1 VHQNTSP
8 VKNLNHLLLLAIIL
22 TVLSSCTTRYYAPGL
37 YQNDVQFMIK
47 PHSKDSV
54 KTRIYASGAYLA
66 QSGANG
72 QGSSGSGILNI
83 YQSRTIP
90 HFNFSY
96 GVMGYTG
103 VYTQTQTTTTGT
115 ATNNLFINKSFS
127 GYGFNGSTSFYLST
141 KKTDFR
147 IIGVDLSYTHEGGDF
162 LAFRK
167 SQLGQPNVR
176 SAAQPQ
182 LFTYGIFSEFVVRP
196 SVSTNFGFKL
206 FSNHTTGK
214 INRDLQRVEGFYN
227 TGSSSTFGFTSF
239 VGYKHVNFHT
249 TVALGSTN
257 SSITGA
263 SQVGLA
269 YKF

>member
-1 VHQNTSP
+1 
-8 VKNLNHLLLLAIIL
+8 
-22 TVLSSCTTRYYAPGL
+22 
-37 YQNDVQFMIK
+37 MIK

-66 QSGANG
+66 QSGAGG
-72 QGSSGSGILNI
+72 QGSSNSGVLNI

-96 GVMGYTG
+96 GVLGYTG
-103 VYTQTQTTTTGT
+103 VYTQTQSTTTGNT
-115 ATNNLFINKSFS
+115 TSNLFINKSFS

-167 SQLGQPNVR
+167 AQVGQPDVQ

-182 LFTYGIFSEFVVRP
+182 LFSYGIFSEFVVKP
-196 SVSTNFGFKL
+196 NETTNFGLKL
-206 FSNHTTGK
+206 FVNHTTGQ
-214 INRDLQRVEGFYN
+214 INRDLRPVGNGYN
-227 TGSSSTFGFTSF
+227 PNTSSTFGFTSF
-239 VGYKHVNFHT
+239 VGYRHFNFHT
-249 TVALGSTN
+249 TFALGS
-257 SSITGA
+257 IYGFRTGA
-263 SQVGLA
+263 SQLGLA

>member
-1 VHQNTSP
+1 M
-8 VKNLNHLLLLAIIL
+8 KNLHTLFTIIL
-22 TVLSSCTTRYYAPGL
+22 ILGLLSSCTTRYYAPGL

-47 PHSKDSV
+47 PHSKDSI

-72 QGSSGSGILNI
+72 QGSSGSGMLNV

-103 VYTQTQTTTTGT
+103 VYTQTQTTTVGT
-115 ATNNLFINKSFS
+115 TSNNLFINKSFS

-167 SQLGQPNVR
+167 AEVGKQGVR

-182 LFTYGIFSEFVVRP
+182 LFTYGIFSEFIVRP
-196 SVSTNFGFKL
+196 SETTNFGFKL
-206 FSNHTTGK
+206 FINQTTGK
-214 INRDLQRVEGFYN
+214 INRDLQQTDGFYN
-227 TGSSSTFGFTSF
+227 AGNSGTFGFTSF
-239 VGYKHVNFHT
+239 VGYKHVNFYT
-249 TVALGSTN
+249 TFAVGS
-257 SSITGA
+257 SASYLSGS

>member
-1 VHQNTSP
+1 M
-8 VKNLNHLLLLAIIL
+8 KNLYTLFAI
-22 TVLSSCTTRYYAPGL
+22 VVAVAALSSCTTRYYAPGL

-54 KTRIYASGAYLA
+54 KTRIYASGTYLA

-72 QGSSGSGILNI
+72 QGSSGSGMLNV

-103 VYTQTQTTTTGT
+103 VYSVSELNTSGT
-115 ATNNLFINKSFS
+115 NAQNVIVNKTFS

-147 IIGVDLSYTHEGGDF
+147 IIGVDLSYTHEGGDY

-167 SQLGQPNVR
+167 AQVGQPNVR

-182 LFTYGIFSEFVVRP
+182 LFSYGIFTEFIVRP
-196 SVSTNFGFKL
+196 NDATNFGFK
-206 FSNHTTGK
+206 FFTNHTAGN
-214 INRDLQRVEGFYN
+214 IARDLRRTDGLYN
-227 TGSSSTFGFTSF
+227 WSGTGTYGFTSF
-239 VGYKHVNFHT
+239 VGFNHLNFHT
-249 TVALGSTN
+249 TFALASSNSILAGS
-257 SSITGA
+257 
-263 SQVGLA
+263 SQIGVA

>member
-1 VHQNTSP
+1 M
-8 VKNLNHLLLLAIIL
+8 KNLNHLLLLAITL
-22 TVLSSCTTRYYAPGL
+22 CVLSSCTTRYYAPGL

-54 KTRIYASGAYLA
+54 KTRVYASGAYLA
-66 QSGANG
+66 QSGAGG
-72 QGSSGSGILNI
+72 QGSSNSGVLNI

-147 IIGVDLSYTHEGGDF
+147 LIGVDLSYTHEGGDF

-167 SQLGQPNVR
+167 AQVGQPNVQ

-182 LFTYGIFSEFVVRP
+182 LFTYGIFSEFIVKANET
-196 SVSTNFGFKL
+196 TNFGFKL
-206 FSNHTTGK
+206 FANHTPGK
-214 INRDLQRVEGFYN
+214 INRDLRP
-227 TGSSSTFGFTSF
+227 TGSSFNTNNSSTSGFTSF
-239 VGYKHVNFHT
+239 VGYKHFNFHT
-249 TVALGSTN
+249 TFAIGSVYGYTAG
-257 SSITGA
+257 SS
-263 SQVGLA
+263 QLGLA